1 MISSETLVKRNP
13 EIAAL
18 LYTQVHE
25 ELKDNFERQSKLL
38 QLKNEQLEEEVKYLR
53 SQSVFEKD
61 LYVMDLKKQNIEMI
75 REYEERLAEKF

>member
-25 ELKDNFERQSKLL
+25 ELKDNFER
-38 QLKNEQLEEEVKYLR
+38 
-53 SQSVFEKD
+53 
-61 LYVMDLKKQNIEMI
+61 
-75 REYEERLAEKF
+75 